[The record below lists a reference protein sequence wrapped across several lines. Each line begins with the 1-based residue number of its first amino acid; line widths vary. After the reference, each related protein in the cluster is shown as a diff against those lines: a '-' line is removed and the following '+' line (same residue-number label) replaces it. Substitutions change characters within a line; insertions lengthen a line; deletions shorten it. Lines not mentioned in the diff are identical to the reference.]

1 MEFIYLLFWT
11 LLGTLIAGVLSLI
24 PALHVYNVVGFFIL
38 WWGAHLDLI
47 PAVYV
52 AVFFMALVVSWSIIN
67 TLPALFLGAPDE
79 SAMFVV
85 LPGQK
90 YMLQGKGYEAAVLTG
105 IGGISGIVAL
115 WVLFPF
121 SFRLMKYVKNLISP
135 HLFWILG
142 LIIVYIIASEWPKAT
157 LRAKTALGRT
167 LEGLKSCGAGLL
179 TLILSGF
186 LGLMVMNRTL
196 LPVEK
201 AFQSLMP
208 AFVGLFAVPWVITNI
223 ISRTEIPK
231 QYIGNSVDV
240 GFSHIVKGTVA
251 GVLGGGFAALMPGV
265 TGGVGGLLSGHALA
279 QRDERIFVLSQG
291 VSKTLYYVG
300 AFLLFFIVPLNHLTR
315 GGLAWM
321 LKPYYTAYTIAD
333 YWRIMA
339 VMAISG
345 GLSFLLLLPLSR
357 FMIKLITRVNY
368 RLVSIITTF
377 ILFAIVLAMASWMG
391 LLIMLVATCIGL
403 VPVMWHSRRMN
414 CLGILLIPMFLN
426 MAGLGVPV
434 LHFLK
439 II

>member
-1 MEFIYLLFWT
+1 
-11 LLGTLIAGVLSLI
+11 
-24 PALHVYNVVGFFIL
+24 VVGFFIL
-38 WWGAHLDLI
+38 WWGAHLGLI

-52 AVFFMALVVSWSIIN
+52 AAFFMALVVSWSIIN
-67 TLPALFLGAPDE
+67 TLPAMFLGAPDE

-105 IGGISGIVAL
+105 IGGIAGIVAL

-121 SFRLMKYVKNLISP
+121 SFHLLKYVKNLISP

-167 LEGLKSCGAGLL
+167 LEGLKSCGAGFL
-179 TLILSGF
+179 TLILAGV

-223 ISRTEIPK
+223 ISKTEIPK

-240 GFSHIVKGTVA
+240 SFSHIIKGTVA

-291 VSKTLYYVG
+291 VSKTIYYVG
-300 AFLLFFIVPLNHLTR
+300 AFLFFFIVPLNHLTR

-357 FMIKLITRVNY
+357 FMIKLVTKINY
-368 RLVSIITTF
+368 RSVSIITTF
-377 ILFAIVLAMASWMG
+377 ILFAIVFAMAGWMG

-403 VPVMWHSRRMN
+403 IPVLWHSRRMN

-434 LHFLK
+434 LQFLK